1 MKTRSLIVLM
11 AILTILS
18 LGKDTYAQ
26 KKRPSSELLNDIEIM
41 ETVLDKLIKPNSSP
55 DFFMWGRNSR
65 GFYLLDYGVIFNINY
80 SLLGEGLIEFQFD
93 DLIKARNDETYF
105 IKKDSEEKIDVN
117 KEKEMEQLKNSL
129 TRFLGLYASTI
140 RDLQADENVSVI
152 VDFNGFI
159 GNFGKSHSG
168 TPKQLIASIK
178 MAELQNFRQ
187 GKTTEAVF
195 QNKIQYANINTF
207 DEDISILGNVI
218 KTSLE
223 HADKMKSFGLASDIK
238 GVHFKGY
245 GVLFITNIDWG
256 LGEMHPL
263 IFRDRNQGKIAV
275 SISSDE
281 QNKSAK
287 NRENDLKNFEQKLMR
302 SISNYGHT
310 LRSMQPDEWVEL
322 AVSFKGAPVMEKYSK
337 SIIKVKKKSI
347 DDFYRD
353 RINFDQFQKLVQ
365 IFYY

>member
-1 MKTRSLIVLM
+1 MKKSLLIVLM
-11 AILTILS
+11 GILTILS
-18 LGKDTYAQ
+18 LGKDTLAQ
-26 KKRPSSELLNDIEIM
+26 KKRPSPELLNDIEIM

-80 SLLGEGLIEFQFD
+80 SLLDEGLVEFRFD
-93 DLIKARNDETYF
+93 DFIKARGNETYYL
-105 IKKDSEEKIDVN
+105 KKDNEKKIEVI
-117 KEKEMEQLKNSL
+117 KEKEMEQLKSSL
-129 TRFLGLYASTI
+129 ARFLGSYASTI

-152 VDFNGFI
+152 VDFNGFT
-159 GNFGKSHSG
+159 GNFSRWHAG

-187 GKTTEAVF
+187 GKIAEAVF
-195 QNKIQYANINTF
+195 QNAIKYANINTF

-223 HADKMKSFGLASDIK
+223 HVDEPKAFGLASDIK

-245 GVLFITNIDWG
+245 GVLFITNINWG
-256 LGEMHPL
+256 FAEMRPL
-263 IFRDRNQGKIAV
+263 IFDDQHQEQIALSIASSERD
-275 SISSDE
+275 
-281 QNKSAK
+281 KSAK
-287 NRENDLKNFEQKLMR
+287 NRDIDLKHFEQKLVR

-310 LRSMQPDEWVEL
+310 LRNMQPDEWVEL

-353 RINFDQFQKLVQ
+353 RITFDQFQKLVQ

>member
-1 MKTRSLIVLM
+1 
-11 AILTILS
+11 
-18 LGKDTYAQ
+18 
-26 KKRPSSELLNDIEIM
+26 
-41 ETVLDKLIKPNSSP
+41 
-55 DFFMWGRNSR
+55 
-65 GFYLLDYGVIFNINY
+65 
-80 SLLGEGLIEFQFD
+80 
-93 DLIKARNDETYF
+93 
-105 IKKDSEEKIDVN
+105 
-117 KEKEMEQLKNSL
+117 
-129 TRFLGLYASTI
+129 
-140 RDLQADENVSVI
+140 
-152 VDFNGFI
+152 
-159 GNFGKSHSG
+159 
-168 TPKQLIASIK
+168 
-178 MAELQNFRQ
+178 
-187 GKTTEAVF
+187 
-195 QNKIQYANINTF
+195 
-207 DEDISILGNVI
+207 
-218 KTSLE
+218 
-223 HADKMKSFGLASDIK
+223 
-238 GVHFKGY
+238 
-245 GVLFITNIDWG
+245 
-256 LGEMHPL
+256 MHPL